1 MGVTAVVFEER
12 RAPIDGDVWTWVKA
26 QLAAQPKEKHAK
38 PKTSSNVLN
47 SWFCERRETFPSL
60 ADADPDDLRGTE
72 YECSNHFILEFAG
85 PVSEDGATRLS

>member
-12 RAPIDGDVWTWVKA
+12 RPRSMATSGLGSKRSWP
-26 QLAAQPKEKHAK
+26 PKEKHAK
-38 PKTSSNVLN
+38 PETSSNVLN